1 MAQAQS
7 VSLIITVLNEA
18 TTIKLLLDAINRQKL
33 LPTEVIIVD
42 GGSVDKTVT
51 KIEQFVADN
60 KPNFALEIKTLPGTN
75 RSQARNWAIK
85 HAQHNLIAITDAG
98 CIPQPSW
105 LQNLVKQY
113 QATQAN
119 IISGFFYGLPATPF
133 EQAVVAYTLQMPDRV
148 NPDTFIPT
156 TRSVLFTK
164 KIWQQLGG
172 FDETLD
178 LNEDFAFFWRAKQQK
193 ASFSLAKN
201 ALVGWLPRHTWPK
214 FARMIYRFAQ
224 GDTQAGII
232 RPKVKL
238 LFARYLIALTSL
250 IYLLNFTSVSLPTII
265 FFYSSGL
272 IIYLL
277 WAISKNLKYTSQGWY
292 WLPILQLTAD
302 VCVIAGCIRGSF
314 RRLFH
319 Q

>member
-1 MAQAQS
+1 
-7 VSLIITVLNEA
+7 VVFL
-18 TTIKLLLDAINRQKL
+18 R
-33 LPTEVIIVD
+33 PT
-42 GGSVDKTVT
+42 SY
-51 KIEQFVADN
+51 A
-60 KPNFALEIKTLPGTN
+60 
-75 RSQARNWAIK
+75 
-85 HAQHNLIAITDAG
+85 
-98 CIPQPSW
+98 
-105 LQNLVKQY
+105 
-113 QATQAN
+113 
-119 IISGFFYGLPATPF
+119 F

-250 IYLLNFTSVSLPTII
+250 IYLLNFAPISLTITT
-265 FFYSSGL
+265 FFYAGTL

-302 VCVIAGCIRGSF
+302 VCVIAGSIRGGF

-319 Q
+319 K